1 MVKNTTGGSGAKGY
15 ARKNFTAQKSTKL
28 RLSEDPC
35 EKYAQVTKMYG
46 EMCEVMCD
54 DNISR
59 KCFIRG
65 KFRGKGK
72 RNSFIRL
79 GEVVLVGLRSWA
91 SNDLQCD
98 LLEVYTAQE
107 VMQLKNHPKVPSAF
121 ITVGDLNS
129 ATAAAT
135 SGEGDIFEFS
145 NIVREEDQEDLMPKD
160 INKKSEIVTFVLD
173 EAEEVNIDDI

>member
-15 ARKNFTAQKSTKL
+15 ARKNFTSQKSTKL

-46 EMCEVMCD
+46 EMCEVRCD
-54 DNISR
+54 DNICR

-72 RNSFIRL
+72 RSSFIRL

-91 SNDLQCD
+91 SDTSQCD

-107 VMQLKNHPKVPSAF
+107 VQQLKNHPKVPSGF
-121 ITVGDLNS
+121 ITVGDLNTTS
-129 ATAAAT
+129 AI

-145 NIVREEDQEDLMPKD
+145 NIVKEQHDEDIMPAD
-160 INKKSEIVTFVLD
+160 IGRKGEIETFVLD
-173 EAEEVNIDDI
+173 SVDEINIDDI

>member
-1 MVKNTTGGSGAKGY
+1 MVKNTTGGSGSKSY
-15 ARKNFTAQKSTKL
+15 ARKDFTANKSNKL
-28 RLSEDPC
+28 RLSDDPC

-54 DNISR
+54 DGVSR

-72 RNSFIRL
+72 RSSFIKV
-79 GEVVLVGLRSWA
+79 GEIVLVGLRSWA
-91 SNDLQCD
+91 SDSSQCD

-107 VMQLKNHPKVPSAF
+107 IMQLKNHPKVPTSF
-121 ITVGDLNS
+121 MTFGDTS
-129 ATAAAT
+129 GIS

-145 NIVREEDQEDLMPKD
+145 NIVRQSDEDLMPADISRKD
-160 INKKSEIVTFVLD
+160 DCSETFVLD
-173 EAEEVNIDDI
+173 TVDEINIDDI

>member
-1 MVKNTTGGSGAKGY
+1 MVKNKTGGSGSKCL
-15 ARKNFTAQKSTKL
+15 ARKHFNEQKSTRL

-54 DNISR
+54 DNTSR

-72 RNSFIRL
+72 RSSFIRI

-98 LLEVYTAQE
+98 LLEVYSAQE
-107 VMQLKNHPKVPSAF
+107 VQQLKNHPKVPSSF
-121 ITVGDLNS
+121 ITVDTVPGQD
-129 ATAAAT
+129 T
-135 SGEGDIFEFS
+135 GEGDVFEFS
-145 NIVREEDQEDLMPKD
+145 TIVRQQDDDIMPTD
-160 INKKSEIVTFVLD
+160 IGKKGDIEQFILD
-173 EAEEVNIDDI
+173 ETDEIDIDDI

>member
-46 EMCEVMCD
+46 EMCEVTCD

-72 RNSFIRL
+72 RSSFIRI

-91 SNDLQCD
+91 SDNSQCD

-107 VMQLKNHPKVPSAF
+107 VMQLKNHPKVPTGF
-121 ITVGDLNS
+121 ITTGDLNNS
-129 ATAAAT
+129 AT
-135 SGEGDIFEFS
+135 SGGEGDIFEFS
-145 NIVREEDQEDLMPKD
+145 NIVREEEEDIIPKD
-160 INKKSEIVTFVLD
+160 IMKKGELEIFVLD
-173 EAEEVNIDDI
+173 TVEEINIDDI

>member
-15 ARKNFTAQKSTKL
+15 ARKSFAIQKSTKL

-72 RNSFIRL
+72 RNSFIRI

-91 SNDLQCD
+91 SDNSQCD
-98 LLEVYTAQE
+98 LLELYTAQE
-107 VMQLKNHPKVPSAF
+107 VQQLKNHPKVPSAF
-121 ITVGDLNS
+121 ITVGDLNTVS
-129 ATAAAT
+129 VTN
-135 SGEGDIFEFS
+135 GEGDVFEFS
-145 NIVREEDQEDLMPKD
+145 NTVRENYEDIVPLDLGKKKD
-160 INKKSEIVTFVLD
+160 TDKFVLD
-173 EAEEVNIDDI
+173 ETEEINIDDI